1 LIVYPRLIA
10 AEHHTEFKR
19 EAFASGI
26 KEFDELLGGGVDRG
40 TSTIIMGPPG
50 TGKSTLALRHAYVAA
65 SNGERVNFYLFDET
79 VGTFTDRAVALGMD
93 IRPLI
98 KNGSLNVDQV
108 DPAEILPG
116 ELIHRI
122 QCAVSEEKCRMIVI
136 DSINGYLNAMPDDRY
151 LNMQLHELLA
161 YLNQQGVVSILL
173 LAQQGLVGAMQ
184 SVVDLT
190 YLSDTVIL
198 LRFFEASGEVKQ
210 AISVM
215 KKRSGN
221 HERTIREYRIAKHGI
236 AVGPP
241 LREFHG
247 VLTGVPTFRGD
258 AEKML
263 KPK

>member
-1 LIVYPRLIA
+1 MIVYPRLVA
-10 AEHHTEFKR
+10 AEHHVNFKR
-19 EAFASGI
+19 ESFPTGI
-26 KEFDELLGGGVDRG
+26 AEFDALLGGGVDRG

-50 TGKSTLALRHAYVAA
+50 TGKSTLALRHGYVAA
-65 SNGERVNFYLFDET
+65 KNGERVTFYLFDET
-79 VGTFTDRAVALGMD
+79 VGTFTGRAKALGMD
-93 IRPLI
+93 IDPLI
-98 KNGSLNVDQV
+98 ASGLFKIEQV

-116 ELIHRI
+116 ELVNRI
-122 QCAVSEEKCRMIVI
+122 RHDVVAEKCRMVVI

-161 YLNQQGVVSILL
+161 FLNQQGVISLLL
-173 LAQQGLVGAMQ
+173 LAQQGLVGPMQ

-190 YLSDTVIL
+190 YLGDTVIL
-198 LRFFEASGEVKQ
+198 LRYFEAFGEVRQ

-221 HERTIREYRIAKHGI
+221 HERTIREFKVTTNGI

-241 LREFHG
+241 LKDFQG
-247 VLTGVPTFRGD
+247 VLTGVPSYSG
-258 AEKML
+258 ANEQML